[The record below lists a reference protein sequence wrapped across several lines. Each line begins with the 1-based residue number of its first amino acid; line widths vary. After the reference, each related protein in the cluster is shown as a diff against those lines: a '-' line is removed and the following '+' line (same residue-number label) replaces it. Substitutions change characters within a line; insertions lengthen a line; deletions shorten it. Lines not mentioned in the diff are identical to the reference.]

1 MHGVRLWKSL
11 VKPLRFSHVEANVL
25 ILVRKILP
33 LHLCSKRNLSYLM
46 FVSLPAQSFILGV
59 NRRNRGRIFPIMF
72 IEEPQARL
80 AQLRR
85 KMGLALFHR
94 CLWDPASM
102 VGASTGATSN
112 RLHCLDCIFV
122 SRNLQGR
129 IFKRLHNARITVYW
143 SQVCIPPSS
152 CLASIFYAFR

>member
-59 NRRNRGRIFPIMF
+59 NRCNRGRIFPIMF

-102 VGASTGATSN
+102 AGACFYRGHFEPTPLLG
-112 RLHCLDCIFV
+112 LHLCV
-122 SRNLQGR
+122 QKPSRSYLQ
-129 IFKRLHNARITVYW
+129 KTT
-143 SQVCIPPSS
+143 
-152 CLASIFYAFR
+152 